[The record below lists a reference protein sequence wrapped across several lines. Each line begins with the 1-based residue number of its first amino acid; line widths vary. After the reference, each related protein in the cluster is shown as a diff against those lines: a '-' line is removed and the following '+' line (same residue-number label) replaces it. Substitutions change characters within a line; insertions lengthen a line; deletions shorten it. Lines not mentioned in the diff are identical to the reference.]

1 MNQNSWARPGAIVG
15 EARINHLATSDNK
28 RGKPLI
34 KVVDKSKK
42 EKPVEKPVEKPK
54 PAKTEKTY
62 SKTEIMRMP
71 VTQLRKLAKKNG
83 MKEPE
88 EYIGSELKEWLIDK
102 LNL

>member
-42 EKPVEKPVEKPK
+42 EKPVEKPVEKPA
-54 PAKTEKTY
+54 PVENPKTY
-62 SKTEIMRMP
+62 HPFSPLTAADS
-71 VTQLRKLAKKNG
+71 L
-83 MKEPE
+83 EPTTTSSPS
-88 EYIGSELKEWLIDK
+88 GRVA
-102 LNL
+102 